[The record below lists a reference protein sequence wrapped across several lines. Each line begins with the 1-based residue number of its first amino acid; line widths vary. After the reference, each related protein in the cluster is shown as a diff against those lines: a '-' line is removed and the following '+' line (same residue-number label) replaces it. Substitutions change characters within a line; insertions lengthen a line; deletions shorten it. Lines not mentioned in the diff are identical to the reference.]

1 MLRLSDFSI
10 GMAEGSC
17 CWYHT
22 CLGWCLL
29 LQAPFL
35 LPTWCSRCWGSSLA
49 SASQASSSFQQSSV
63 IISFHHLNIH
73 CIRSYIIF
81 TSEATEE
88 KIYEYVLFQC
98 HVDCCEHTEAL
109 MSMGHN
115 LFLYFDSF
123 IGIFKIIYHA
133 WHKCNHP
140 QKNLKSI
147 CFSRAEELC
156 THWLHVTGHDG
167 RQCLVSSPVNF
178 WLAVRVAQYAQ

>member
-1 MLRLSDFSI
+1 MCDRRGKNKATATIFFVGVMFGAMAFGSLSDRYQRFPVFQLLKKTKQRLRLSDFSI

-35 LPTWCSRCWGSSLA
+35 LPTWCSWSWGSLLA

-73 CIRSYIIF
+73 CIRSYISF

-88 KIYEYVLFQC
+88 KIYN
-98 HVDCCEHTEAL
+98 TI
-109 MSMGHN
+109 SMPCW
-115 LFLYFDSF
+115 LLWASF
-123 IGIFKIIYHA
+123 
-133 WHKCNHP
+133 KCNRK
-140 QKNLKSI
+140 KNLKSI
-147 CFSRAEELC
+147 F
-156 THWLHVTGHDG
+156 
-167 RQCLVSSPVNF
+167 F
-178 WLAVRVAQYAQ
+178 F